1 MYPKLG
7 LYRGRYVDI
16 NWGQFTDSIYT
27 TRGRIFPEVGCPETK
42 TDPDTRPIVGRYI
55 DRLSADCRPTVDR
68 LSTDISVE
76 HRPTVDRYI
85 ASTNSKHVPFFL

>member
-68 LSTDISVE
+68 YIGRASTDC
-76 HRPTVDRYI
+76 RPIYREYQQ
-85 ASTNSKHVPFFL
+85 